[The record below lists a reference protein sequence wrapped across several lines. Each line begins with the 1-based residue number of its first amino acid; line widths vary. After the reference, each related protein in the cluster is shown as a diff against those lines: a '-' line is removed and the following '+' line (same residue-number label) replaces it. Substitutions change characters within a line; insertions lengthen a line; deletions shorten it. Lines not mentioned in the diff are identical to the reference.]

1 MRGRNWL
8 TLEMLEF
15 GSVNVFWDLWSDSL
29 EAIYLIRKEQRG
41 LNSIERQT
49 TVRFWGPDA
58 EIEYRHCCLV
68 RLFRL

>member
-29 EAIYLIRKEQRG
+29 EAIYLVFQFFLIAKG
-41 LNSIERQT
+41 
-49 TVRFWGPDA
+49 
-58 EIEYRHCCLV
+58 CMK
-68 RLFRL
+68 